1 MTELT
6 EYQVLSPVSA
16 RGKITK
22 TGTVALTADE
32 AKRLLNLPEPPIV
45 DPDADMVVSEK
56 PTGTDAGG
64 TDDTG
69 DSNPEPL
76 TEARIVEAIGQLD
89 PDNTE
94 HWTNGNAPQ
103 IHALKEVLGEVV
115 SATERDAAWE
125 TYQANPSA

>member
-6 EYQVLSPVSA
+6 EYQVLSPVSV
-16 RGKITK
+16 RGKVTK
-22 TGTVALTADE
+22 TGTVALTEDE

-45 DPDADMVVSEK
+45 DPDADLVVSEK

-76 TEARIVEAIGQLD
+76 TEARIIEAIGQLD
-89 PDNTE
+89 PDNAE
-94 HWTNGNAPQ
+94 HWTNGNEPQ
-103 IHALKEVLGEVV
+103 IHVLKELLGQRVT
-115 SATERDAAWE
+115 AAERDAAWK
-125 TYQANPSA
+125 TYQANQSA